1 MISHRS
7 ACPVSLAGDSLLQT
21 LSKYTCYSFPT
32 RQRRLARPDKAI
44 YPSPA
49 QPVQTLSLMF
59 SLLQEINMFGSRQT
73 TRLCQA
79 GSSRLAGHHW
89 GPWQQMYTSEST
101 RSAPPE
107 STLDTINSKGSTLL
121 RMINAAH
128 MCHTRDQHS
137 SSFTCQVV
145 PSLPESK
152 PPRGYWFRQEQGELL
167 LKFKA
172 TGISTKVYSDTKLEH
187 CTVQHP
193 GNVEDRQSQTSQT
206 DSMQQIKQWYK
217 L

>member
-1 MISHRS
+1 MCFSKCRLNENPPIVGRKKQTKPLLKTHSYTHRETHTYTLMTRKGVGGFAVISHRS

-21 LSKYTCYSFPT
+21 LNKYTCYSFPT

-89 GPWQQMYTSEST
+89 GP
-101 RSAPPE
+101 
-107 STLDTINSKGSTLL
+107 
-121 RMINAAH
+121 
-128 MCHTRDQHS
+128 
-137 SSFTCQVV
+137 
-145 PSLPESK
+145 
-152 PPRGYWFRQEQGELL
+152 
-167 LKFKA
+167 
-172 TGISTKVYSDTKLEH
+172 
-187 CTVQHP
+187 
-193 GNVEDRQSQTSQT
+193 
-206 DSMQQIKQWYK
+206 
-217 L
+217 